1 MSETKCMVCG
11 NVYDSGK
18 CPRCNFLRMTVVG
31 DYEEGLAKL
40 ARAAQIYR
48 RDYLAD
54 IQIGIA
60 VSKWK
65 EHDGQ
70 LELDRTE
77 ILPLAKGEELL
88 DGEKWCEEYF
98 ARIPDKEILEMLL
111 IIQKADVQ
119 SNITVCLPNLMQ
131 AEIQQ
136 IGISLSD
143 NMEICLMLRNHTAL
157 AASEPVSLFE
167 CG

>member
-11 NVYDSGK
+11 NIYDSGK
-18 CPRCNFLRMTVVG
+18 CPRCNFPRMAVVG

-40 ARAAQIYR
+40 TETAETYR
-48 RDYLAD
+48 REYLAD

-65 EHDGQ
+65 GHDTQ
-70 LELDRTE
+70 LELERTE
-77 ILPLAKGEELL
+77 VLPLAKGEELL

-98 ARIPDKEILEMLL
+98 ARLPDRDMLEILL
-111 IIQKADVQ
+111 IIRKADAQ
-119 SNITVCLPNLMQ
+119 KNITVCLPNLMQ
-131 AEIQQ
+131 AELQQ
-136 IGISLSD
+136 IGIRLSG
-143 NMEICLMLRNHTAL
+143 NMEICLMLRNHTASVS
-157 AASEPVSLFE
+157 SEPVSVFE